1 MFQFHPYFIPVLL
14 STVISGYIAIYAFRR
29 RTVRGA
35 AAFSLLMFLIFI
47 WSFFYMCELG
57 TPIFAYQ
64 VFYLRLQYLAIPFVP
79 LAVLYFVL
87 EYAGYNRLFST
98 KVTLALLVPMIVAF
112 LLVITNE
119 IHHLFFLQEFMV
131 VVDGIVVRGFI
142 PGPAYVFT
150 TIYRGLLLFAAAA
163 ILVQVHL
170 SAEGIQKVQSGILL
184 GALLAPV
191 IIGFL
196 YHMGITPY
204 PFLDFSAII
213 FPISGLCVML
223 GLFRY
228 RFFDIVPLPKQT
240 LFSSLSEGIMVLD
253 EKMRIIDLNSSARA
267 VLGEELEADGSV
279 IFDKETFL
287 NGYREHFQ
295 AETGISF
302 LAKIRT
308 DGSHRY
314 YAISVTP
321 VTQYRGDPVYRI
333 VVLRDITSEKRYERE
348 LEKSRSSLRIANE
361 KISLLN
367 SITRHD
373 ILNNITVL
381 SAYADLIGEEI
392 PREGKSG
399 EYLEK
404 MNSAIELITRQIR
417 FTADYQDMG
426 VEDPVW
432 QELAPLIADAKRG
445 LGDLAKDITFKIS
458 LPEGIE
464 IYADMLLSKV
474 FYNLFENSIRH
485 GETVTEISVSFGEKP
500 DGSGVV
506 IVADN
511 GAGIPDDIKQQIFSK
526 GFGKNTG
533 LGLFLASEI
542 LSITK
547 IGIAETGKEGV
558 GARFE
563 MVVHPKGWRGKRGE

>member
-35 AAFSLLMFLIFI
+35 AAFSLLMLLVFI

-57 TPIFAYQ
+57 TPVFAQQ
-64 VFYLRLQYLAIPFVP
+64 VFFLRLQYLAIPFVP

-87 EYAGYNRLFST
+87 EYAGYNRLFNT
-98 KVTLALLVPMIVAF
+98 KVTIALLIPMVAAF
-112 LLVITNE
+112 LLVITND
-119 IHHLFFLQEFMV
+119 IHHLFFLQDLMV

-142 PGPAYVFT
+142 PGPAYIFT
-150 TIYRGLLLFAAAA
+150 TIYRGLLLFATAAV
-163 ILVQVHL
+163 LVQVHL
-170 SAEGIQKVQSGILL
+170 SAERIQKVQSGILL

-228 RFFDIVPLPKQT
+228 RFFDVVPLPKHT

-287 NGYREHFQ
+287 NEYREQFQ

-302 LAKIRT
+302 LAKVNT

-321 VTQYRGDPVYRI
+321 VTQYGGDSVYRI
-333 VVLRDITSEKRYERE
+333 VVLRDITSEKRYEKE

-381 SAYADLIGEEI
+381 SAYADLIGEDT

-432 QELAPLIADAKRG
+432 QEIAPLVADAKRG
-445 LGDLAKDITFKIS
+445 LGDMGKDVTFNIV

-474 FYNLFENSIRH
+474 FYNLFENSLRH
-485 GETVTEISVSFGEKP
+485 GETVTEITVLFEEKP

-506 IVADN
+506 IVADD
-511 GAGIPDDIKQQIFSK
+511 GEGIPDDIKSRIFSK
-526 GFGKNTG
+526 DFGKNTG
-533 LGLFLASEI
+533 LGLFLVSEI

-547 IGIAETGKEGV
+547 IGIVETGKEGE

-563 MVVHPKGWRGKRGE
+563 MVVHPKGWKVRRGE

>member
-14 STVISGYIAIYAFRR
+14 STVISGYITLYSFQRR
-29 RTVRGA
+29 KVRGA
-35 AAFSLLMFLIFI
+35 AAFSLVMFLVFV

-57 TPIFAYQ
+57 TSNFALEK
-64 VFYLRLQYLAIPFVP
+64 FFLRLQYLAIPFVP

-87 EYAGYNRLFST
+87 EYGGYNRILNM
-98 KVTLALLVPMIVAF
+98 KVTLALLVPMLIAF
-112 LLVITNE
+112 ILIMTNGF
-119 IHHLFFLQEFMV
+119 HHLFFLQEYMV

-142 PGPAYVFT
+142 PGPAYIFT
-150 TIYRGLLLFAAAA
+150 TIYRGFLLFAAAT
-163 ILVQVHL
+163 ILVQIHL
-170 SAEGIQKVQSGILL
+170 SSEGIQKIQSGILI

-191 IIGFL
+191 VVGFL

-204 PFLDFSAII
+204 PFLDFTAII
-213 FPISGLCVML
+213 FPISGLCVMV

-228 RFFDIVPLPKQT
+228 RFFDIVPLPKQV

-253 EKMRIIDLNSSARA
+253 EKMRIIDINSAARA
-267 VLGEELEADGSV
+267 ILGEDLEADGSV
-279 IFDKETFL
+279 IFDKDTFL
-287 NGYREHFQ
+287 NKYMERFH
-295 AETGISF
+295 AETDLAF
-302 LAKIRT
+302 LAKIKT
-308 DGSHRY
+308 DAGERY
-314 YAISVTP
+314 YAVSVTP
-321 VTQYRGDPVYRI
+321 VIQYQNDPVYRI
-333 VVLRDITSEKRYERE
+333 VVLRDITAEKRYERE
-348 LEKSRSSLRIANE
+348 LEKSKSSLRIANE

-381 SAYADLIGEEI
+381 SAYADLIGEQIQE
-392 PREGKSG
+392 EGKG
-399 EYLEK
+399 LEYLGK
-404 MNSAIELITRQIR
+404 MNMAIELITRQIR

-426 VEDPVW
+426 VEDPIW
-432 QELAPLIADAKRG
+432 QELAPLIADARKS
-445 LGDLAKDITFKIS
+445 LGDMAKEITFNID

-464 IYADMLLSKV
+464 VYADMLLSKV

-485 GETVTEISVSFGEKP
+485 GETVTEISVSFEEKQ

-511 GAGIPDDIKQQIFSK
+511 GAGISDEIKKEIFTK

-533 LGLFLASEI
+533 LGLFLVSEI

-547 IGIAETGKEGV
+547 IGIFETGKEGED
-558 GARFE
+558 ARFE
-563 MVVHPKGWRGKRGE
+563 MVVHPKGWRVRKGE

>member
-445 LGDLAKDITFKIS
+445 LGDLAKDIAFNIS

-547 IGIAETGKEGV
+547 IGIFETGKEGE

-563 MVVHPKGWRGKRGE
+563 MVVHPKGWRGKRG